1 MKQLKNW
8 SVMML
13 VVLALPL
20 MVSCGGDDEKDNNM
34 SQLLGEWKSYKTDIY
49 PRDGGVNT
57 IYSDK
62 TTDGYALSFSCVF
75 NNNGRGVISIEEKGS
90 IISIIELEFSYSLR
104 GNDVKL
110 TLLEKGD
117 ATEFVWNGV
126 IDSKNK
132 SFVLHLT
139 PCYWMDLTAD
149 VYFRK

>member
-8 SVMML
+8 SILMLMVMAM
-13 VVLALPL
+13 PL
-20 MVSCGGDDEKDNNM
+20 MVACGDDEYDENT
-34 SQLLGEWKSYKTDIY
+34 SLLRGEWSSYKADIFS
-49 PRDGGVNT
+49 RDGGVDT
-57 IYSDK
+57 YYSDK

-90 IISIIELEFSYSLR
+90 IISISEFNFSYSLK

-132 SFVLHLT
+132 PFVLHLT